1 MRYLV
6 TIFFPVLAI
15 CLSALAYFYA
25 PLFLNLKMMIIPL
38 LTLIM
43 FSMGLTLSPNDF
55 IGVLAQK
62 KVLALGIFLQFTIMP
77 LSAYIISLL
86 LNFPTELTVGMVL
99 VGSTSGGTASNV
111 ICYLAGA
118 NVALS
123 ISITIFLT
131 ISASI
136 LMPIMTWIYI
146 GQTVAVPVFEMGTSV
161 VRIVFLPVLIGVV
174 INYYWDDKLSFTK
187 PIFPL
192 LSIVSIVIVIAIIV
206 SLNQSKIAYVGMMV
220 IIGVILHNGFGM
232 LSGWLI
238 TRAIGFDN
246 QTCRTLM
253 IEIGM
258 QNSALSA
265 ALAIKYFSAASALPA
280 AIFSIWHNISGSLI
294 AGFWN
299 AQDRKA

>member
-1 MRYLV
+1 M
-6 TIFFPVLAI
+6 LAI

-77 LSAYIISLL
+77 LSDYIISLL

-99 VGSTSGGTASNV
+99 VGSTSGVTASNV

-123 ISITIFLT
+123 ISMTIFST

-146 GQTVAVPVFEMGTSV
+146 GQTVTVPVFEMGTSV

-174 INYYWDDKLSFTK
+174 INYYWDDKLSFAK
-187 PIFPL
+187 PTHYCQLF
-192 LSIVSIVIVIAIIV
+192 
-206 SLNQSKIAYVGMMV
+206 Q
-220 IIGVILHNGFGM
+220 
-232 LSGWLI
+232 
-238 TRAIGFDN
+238 
-246 QTCRTLM
+246 
-253 IEIGM
+253 
-258 QNSALSA
+258 
-265 ALAIKYFSAASALPA
+265 
-280 AIFSIWHNISGSLI
+280 
-294 AGFWN
+294 
-299 AQDRKA
+299 